1 MKTDDLYRVR
11 DAAYKLEC
19 YPRFGDVTMRAW
31 SSSDIC
37 LVDAVATAAGRSK
50 PLKILVLNDM
60 FGALSI
66 PFHDHHTTVVV
77 DSFLSQT
84 AIRRNLKLNGL
95 APESLV
101 FASSVQELEEKYDI
115 LLMGIHPSKAMFEY
129 QLRHVRNALS
139 QKCQIFAAAMS
150 KNVDSALYTIFQ
162 RTLGPTMVLPT
173 PQKTKLFQIELD
185 METKQ
190 NGAELR
196 FSGYKAFVADTEFE
210 VASGPGV
217 FSADHLDA
225 GARMILEHLPQ
236 HVDAEAELAVG
247 DLGCGAGVLGAA
259 ALIANPN
266 ASAILVDDSR
276 MALFSAKE
284 TFARNGIDVAR
295 AKFRL
300 ANGWDGTPDGSLDLV
315 LCNLPADVDATH
327 TPRLALQF
335 LRQSQKVLK
344 PGGKLLLAM
353 RDGLRLG
360 GLIAELF
367 PSPVRL
373 DHDEETSV
381 VLATKQ

>member
-101 FASSVQELEEKYDI
+101 FASSVQELEDKYDI

-139 QKCQIFAAAMS
+139 
-150 KNVDSALYTIFQ
+150 
-162 RTLGPTMVLPT
+162 
-173 PQKTKLFQIELD
+173 
-185 METKQ
+185 
-190 NGAELR
+190 
-196 FSGYKAFVADTEFE
+196 
-210 VASGPGV
+210 
-217 FSADHLDA
+217 
-225 GARMILEHLPQ
+225 
-236 HVDAEAELAVG
+236 
-247 DLGCGAGVLGAA
+247 
-259 ALIANPN
+259 
-266 ASAILVDDSR
+266 
-276 MALFSAKE
+276 
-284 TFARNGIDVAR
+284 
-295 AKFRL
+295 
-300 ANGWDGTPDGSLDLV
+300 
-315 LCNLPADVDATH
+315 
-327 TPRLALQF
+327 
-335 LRQSQKVLK
+335 
-344 PGGKLLLAM
+344 
-353 RDGLRLG
+353 
-360 GLIAELF
+360 
-367 PSPVRL
+367 
-373 DHDEETSV
+373 
-381 VLATKQ
+381 